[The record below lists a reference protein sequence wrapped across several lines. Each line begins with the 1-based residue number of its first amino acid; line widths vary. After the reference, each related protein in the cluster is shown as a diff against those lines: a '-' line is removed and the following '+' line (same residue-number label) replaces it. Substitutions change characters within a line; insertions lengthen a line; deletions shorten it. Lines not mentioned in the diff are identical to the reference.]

1 MSGLIK
7 KTEGV
12 TYLNIKEGKLV
23 SKKNGVLETYDGVKG
38 TISKIEF
45 IKDEYEGKPYEKAA
59 IHISYVDENF
69 ILQMHVDS
77 GYFRNFCNALKSG
90 NPKEEVYIQPSFKKD
105 DRGKSMAGCFV
116 SQNGKFLKH
125 AHTKD
130 APGDLPQLEK
140 VTFKGE
146 TRYDN
151 SKQIEYWKNWISKV
165 FTGEATQTQEQ
176 EEDGAT
182 DLPF

>member
-23 SKKNGVLETYDGVKG
+23 SKKNGVLETFDGVKG

-77 GYFRNFCNALKSG
+77 GYFRNFCNALKNG

-105 DRGKSMAGCFV
+105 ERGES
-116 SQNGKFLKH
+116 
-125 AHTKD
+125 
-130 APGDLPQLEK
+130 
-140 VTFKGE
+140 
-146 TRYDN
+146 
-151 SKQIEYWKNWISKV
+151 V
-165 FTGEATQTQEQ
+165 FTS
-176 EEDGAT
+176 
-182 DLPF
+182 

>member
-23 SKKNGVLETYDGVKG
+23 TKKNGVLQSYDGVKG
-38 TISKIEF
+38 TITKIDF
-45 IKDEYEGKPYEKAA
+45 VKDEYEGKAYEKAA
-59 IHISYVDENF
+59 IHISNVGENY

-90 NPKEEVYIQPSFKKD
+90 KPKEEVYIQPSYKKD
-105 DRGKSMAGCFV
+105 EKGKTMAGCFV
-116 SQNGKFLKH
+116 SQNGKYLKH

-151 SKQIEYWKNWISKV
+151 SKQIEYWKNWISKT
-165 FTGEATQTQEQ
+165 FEEATPTQQ
-176 EEDGAT
+176 EEDADDSG
-182 DLPF
+182 LPF